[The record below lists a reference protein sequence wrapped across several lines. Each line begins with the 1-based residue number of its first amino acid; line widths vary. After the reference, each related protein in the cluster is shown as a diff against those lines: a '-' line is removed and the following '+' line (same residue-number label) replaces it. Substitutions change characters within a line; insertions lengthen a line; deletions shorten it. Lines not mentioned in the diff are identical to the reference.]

1 MQIDLRIDSNGK
13 PYLVL
18 LCDGQDNTANDALE
32 YFIAQA
38 RGGGVV
44 IQNESSL
51 ETDSRYASI
60 RLKEAQ
66 SDD

>member
-1 MQIDLRIDSNGK
+1 MTINLRIDFHGK

-32 YFIAQA
+32 YFIARA
-38 RGGGVV
+38 RHGGVV
-44 IQNESSL
+44 IQNESAW

-60 RLKEAQ
+60 RLKEA
-66 SDD
+66 SDE